1 MLEAVYDADRHAPFG
16 DLRTLHQAA
25 DDWRVRLEWLSDSI
39 GWRGVR
45 SCARPH
51 PGGLTLAFTARFDV
65 LFAATAMNEWAWR
78 GAAIAAGAPLEEAA
92 LDPDALP
99 LDPQEAVAKLQ
110 RAIAAEANPLLR
122 ALVQAARIRGVPV
135 MVDEEEVSCGYG
147 CRSLGWPA
155 TFVPPADTVNWDLTG
170 EIPVALVTGSNG
182 KTTTTRLI
190 AAMLREAGHR
200 VGYCCT
206 DGVFIDG
213 EQVAAGDWSGP
224 AGAKRVLRDPY
235 VTAAV
240 LEVARGGLL
249 RRGLVVPRAAV
260 AVVTN
265 IAADHFGEYGIHDV
279 ESLARVKLGV
289 AAALGD
295 RGTLV
300 IDRDDPVL
308 TQAADALAPK
318 LAGRIETFSSSA
330 LPPAPLPSASE
341 MPITADG
348 AAHYNVANAVAAAQ
362 AAARLGVPI
371 EAITAT
377 LRRFGSDPSDN
388 PGRLMRAEVG
398 GVRVIVD
405 YAHNP
410 HGLSALLGVVRT
422 LADAANGARVLLLL
436 GQAGNRDDEDIR
448 ELARVA
454 WSAAPDLLIIKELGT
469 YLRGRAPSEVPA
481 ILHDALRAAGAPEDR
496 IETVLEESAAVRRAF
511 AWART
516 GDLLVLPV
524 HALETRET
532 VLAFIASLA
541 RSGWRAGD
549 EIPAAG
555 A

>member
-1 MLEAVYDADRHAPFG
+1 MHDAGRHAPFD
-16 DLRTLHQAA
+16 DLGTLHRAA
-25 DDWRVRLEWLSDSI
+25 DDWRARLEWLADSI

-45 SCARPH
+45 TCARPH

-65 LFAATAMNEWAWR
+65 LFAAAAMNEWAWR
-78 GAAIAAGAPLEEAA
+78 GAAIAAGAPEEEAA
-92 LDPDALP
+92 LEPDALP
-99 LDPQEAVAKLQ
+99 LDPQQAVATLQ
-110 RAIAAEANPLLR
+110 RAVAAEANPLLR
-122 ALVQAARIRGVPV
+122 ALVQAARIRGIPV

-190 AAMLREAGHR
+190 AAMLRAAGHR

-213 EQVAAGDWSGP
+213 EQVASGDWSGP
-224 AGAKRVLRDPY
+224 AGAKRVLRDPF

-249 RRGLVVPRAAV
+249 RRGLVVPRAAA

-265 IAADHFGEYGIHDV
+265 IAADHLGEYGIHDV
-279 ESLARVKLGV
+279 GSLARVKLGV

-300 IDRDDPVL
+300 IDADDPVA
-308 TQAADALAPK
+308 TQAAAALAP
-318 LAGRIETFSSSA
+318 GIVPRIQTFSSSA
-330 LPPAPLPSASE
+330 PPPAPLPPATE
-341 MPITADG
+341 MPITAGG
-348 AAHYNVANAVAAAQ
+348 AAHYNIANAVAAAR
-362 AAARLGVPI
+362 AASALGVPM
-371 EAITAT
+371 EVVTAT
-377 LRRFGSDPSDN
+377 LRRFGSDPTDN
-388 PGRLMRAEVG
+388 PGRLMRMEVG
-398 GVRVIVD
+398 GVHVIVD

-410 HGLSALLGVVRT
+410 HGLTALLGAVRA
-422 LADAANGARVLLLL
+422 LAPAPSSARMLLLL

-454 WSAAPDLLIIKELGT
+454 WGAAPDLLIIKELGS

-481 ILHDALRAAGAPEDR
+481 ILHAALRAAGAPDDR
-496 IETVLEESAAVRRAF
+496 IETVLDEAAAVRRAF
-511 AWART
+511 AWAEP

-524 HALETRET
+524 HALQTRET
-532 VLAFIASLA
+532 VLAFMASLT

-549 EIPAAG
+549 GIPAGDA
-555 A
+555 